1 MHMRTLVALVQ
12 QRQAKACNCASDCV
26 SFVHRLCMGCASG
39 KSLEMTGLEGAAT
52 ARKIIQ
58 KPVIAVVEPRI
69 ADPYIPLEPLPALG
83 KCTSFNL

>member
-1 MHMRTLVALVQ
+1 
-12 QRQAKACNCASDCV
+12 
-26 SFVHRLCMGCASG
+26 MGCASG